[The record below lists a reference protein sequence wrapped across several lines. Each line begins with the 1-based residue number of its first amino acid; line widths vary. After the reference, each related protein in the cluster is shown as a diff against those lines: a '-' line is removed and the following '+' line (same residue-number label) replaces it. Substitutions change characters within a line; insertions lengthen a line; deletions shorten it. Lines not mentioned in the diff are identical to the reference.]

1 MITFFRR
8 IRKAL
13 LSDNKLRKYTIYAL
27 GEIAL
32 VMIGILLALQVNNW
46 NEGRKQK
53 AEEMIILND
62 LYKEVKTNREKFRAF
77 HTMKKEVKDQWETYL
92 NTISNLSLPEER
104 RAIKRPNNGAF
115 GFNPSES
122 VMNSILSSG
131 KLDIITND
139 SLKYELSNWGNIIG
153 EFNHI
158 QSRHVNHVE
167 GALRDYES
175 KHRIIKEYNGPGSG
189 WAFENPFYKNH
200 NMDELISR
208 QLSINSDLENQN
220 IMLLNYM
227 WLRLILARSE
237 SLDQQFD
244 KLTQLI
250 QQEIQ
255 DR

>member
-1 MITFFRR
+1 MLHFFRR
-8 IRKAL
+8 IRQAL
-13 LSDNKLRKYTIYAL
+13 LKDNKYRKYAIYAL

-46 NEGRKQK
+46 NEERKRK

-62 LYKEVKTNREKFRAF
+62 LYKEVKTNHERFREF
-77 HTMKKEVKDQWETYL
+77 HSLKKQVKDEWEKYL
-92 NTISNLSLPEER
+92 NIVSNLTIPEAQ

-115 GFNPSES
+115 DFNPSES

-139 SLKYELSNWGNIIG
+139 SLKYELSNWDNVIG

-175 KHRIIKEYNGPGSG
+175 KNRLIKDYNGPGSG
-189 WAFENPFYKNH
+189 WAFENPFYKNYTSA
-200 NMDELISR
+200 ELISG
-208 QLSINSDLENQN
+208 QLSINNDLENQN

-227 WLRLILARSE
+227 WIRLILARSE
-237 SLDQQFD
+237 SLDQQFS
-244 KLTQLI
+244 KLTLLI
-250 QQEIQ
+250 QEELQN
-255 DR
+255 R